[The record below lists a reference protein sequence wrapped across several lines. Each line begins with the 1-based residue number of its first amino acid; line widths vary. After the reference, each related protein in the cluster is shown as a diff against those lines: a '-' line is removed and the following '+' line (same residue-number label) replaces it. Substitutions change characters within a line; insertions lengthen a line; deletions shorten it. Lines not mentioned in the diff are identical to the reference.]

1 MKFCFLDTETRSR
14 TDIGLGNDLYCRAAQ
29 CLIVTYAY
37 SIKSATGAWHDLP
50 TQIWEPW
57 CEPAIPKDLQDL
69 IDDPEVIFVAHNAV
83 FDRFILLRALG
94 IRIPIHRWMCTRAM
108 AYSAGLPG
116 SLETLGIVLGL
127 PEDQQKLIDDKKLID
142 TFCVPQGTGR
152 FIEPGD
158 APNEWQRFRLYAIR
172 DTDALREIFKRLPTC
187 NYTGLNLRLWH
198 LDQLINERGFQFDAK
213 LAQAAV
219 TFLSSAKVTSDANVK
234 SLTDSEVHAATQRN
248 RLLRYLQEKLN
259 INIESLRAA
268 EVRDWLEHDDLD
280 PIVRLLLE
288 QRLEAAKS
296 SGSKYTRGLR
306 MLGPGDRMRNTIQ
319 FNGAGRTG
327 RHSGRGFQ
335 PHNMA
340 RPVLTVRRETG
351 RIELSPVK
359 ATYIDD
365 VILPGIY
372 SGAALCNPLVFGG
385 PNEACAL
392 ALRHVITAA
401 PGNELVVAD
410 FRNIE
415 SVITAWISDQADEL
429 AAFADAFANPKD
441 KTKDVYRIQWSQF
454 FGTPVLEVNDTE
466 RQGGKVSKL
475 AFGFGGGVG
484 ALVTMAAGYQ
494 MDLAPLADIILPRAT
509 AEQKAKAYKAWRRA
523 FLLGEDYEL
532 EPKVYQACDILKQ
545 IYRATNDKIDQMRH
559 DVDTAIKE
567 AIRAPNQKV
576 FNVARCK
583 IWSTGA
589 FLIIELPNGDRL
601 LYAQPKIWI
610 EEQPNPEGEKPW
622 ITETVTYVTA
632 RGRSWRRER
641 AWSGLFIENVVQSI
655 ANRVLR
661 AAMLRVHEDTL
672 TVPAVAA
679 YLNTLPPEART
690 AICLH
695 VHDEIALDVPVGS
708 YSKERL
714 MEVACRPEP
723 WMAGLPMAADGW
735 INFRYGKR

>member
-1 MKFCFLDTETRSR
+1 
-14 TDIGLGNDLYCRAAQ
+14 
-29 CLIVTYAY
+29 
-37 SIKSATGAWHDLP
+37 
-50 TQIWEPW
+50 
-57 CEPAIPKDLQDL
+57 
-69 IDDPEVIFVAHNAV
+69 
-83 FDRFILLRALG
+83 
-94 IRIPIHRWMCTRAM
+94 
-108 AYSAGLPG
+108 
-116 SLETLGIVLGL
+116 
-127 PEDQQKLIDDKKLID
+127 
-142 TFCVPQGTGR
+142 
-152 FIEPGD
+152 
-158 APNEWQRFRLYAIR
+158 
-172 DTDALREIFKRLPTC
+172 
-187 NYTGLNLRLWH
+187 
-198 LDQLINERGFQFDAK
+198 
-213 LAQAAV
+213 
-219 TFLSSAKVTSDANVK
+219 
-234 SLTDSEVHAATQRN
+234 
-248 RLLRYLQEKLN
+248 
-259 INIESLRAA
+259 
-268 EVRDWLEHDDLD
+268 
-280 PIVRLLLE
+280 
-288 QRLEAAKS
+288 
-296 SGSKYTRGLR
+296 
-306 MLGPGDRMRNTIQ
+306 
-319 FNGAGRTG
+319 
-327 RHSGRGFQ
+327 
-335 PHNMA
+335 MA
-340 RPVLTVRRETG
+340 RPVLTVRRESG